1 MFEVN
6 PNPQLANA
14 ITSLAETNTFLAEQV
29 MPKVYQQLQLFA
41 SNPTFLEQLK
51 LPFGDS
57 LDIQKAQ
64 TLATEWLTGNFSA
77 LAPIKIVASADIKG
91 SSGAFADATNQIYLA
106 EDILTGSNV
115 NQAVSVVLEEIGHSI
130 DPQLNS
136 SDSLGD
142 EGEIFANIVQG
153 KGLSPEQIQTLKTDD
168 DAALVTIDG
177 QQIAIEKADFD
188 INNLWYVQG
197 YDWSSGK
204 MNYVTEYD
212 FGSNTRTDGKKG
224 FVGNWGTGA
233 VKDGL
238 PSDKFLLRFYTQAD
252 FQQGQTYNFNVKS
265 DDGYVLGALPVGA
278 SNGDWEP
285 ISEPKDWKYAEDAYG
300 GKSLQ
305 FTPEKNGKYW
315 VWADYYDRAS
325 GAYFDISW
333 EKGSQALGSVGI
345 SWEKDGNTNQNGTN
359 FKMPLP
365 GGQNWYANQGLDG
378 SSHVSSQRTAIDIDD
393 STTNG
398 QKYNVPVLASA
409 SGQVIYKGFQA
420 GGFGNH
426 LVIDHDYP
434 YDGSGYLTIYAH
446 LKDAALPNIGASV
459 NQGDQ
464 LGILGNTG
472 NSYGSHLHFEIIYN
486 NSKPASL
493 NTITNSGYRGTPIS
507 TPEIKNFR
515 LEGLPI
521 TDYDY
526 PNAYNSSNRAVAW

>member
-6 PNPQLANA
+6 PNPQSANA

-41 SNPTFLEQLK
+41 SDPTFVEQLK
-51 LPFGDS
+51 LPFGDTW
-57 LDIQKAQ
+57 DIQKAQ
-64 TLATEWLTGNFSA
+64 TLATEWLTGNFST
-77 LAPIKIVASADIKG
+77 LTPIKIVTSADIKG
-91 SSGAFADATNQIYLA
+91 SSGAFADTTNQIYLA

-130 DPQLNS
+130 DSRLNS

-153 KGLSPEQIQTLKTDD
+153 KVLSSEQIQALKTDD
-168 DAALVTIDG
+168 DAAVVTIDG

-188 INNLWYVQG
+188 FNNRWFVQG
-197 YDWSSGK
+197 YDWSSGTT
-204 MNYVTEYD
+204 NYVTEYD

-224 FVGNWGTGA
+224 FAGYWGSDS
-233 VKDGL
+233 VDYRL
-238 PSDKFLLRFYTQAD
+238 PSDKFLLEFWTQAD

-265 DDGYVLGALPVGA
+265 DDGYVLAALPVGA
-278 SNGDWEP
+278 TSGDDWEF
-285 ISEPKDWKYAEDAYG
+285 ISEWKWNKDAYG
-300 GKSLQ
+300 GKTLQ
-305 FTPEKNGKYW
+305 FTPEKNGEYW
-315 VWADYYDRAS
+315 VFAYYYEEAID
-325 GAYFDISW
+325 AYFDISW

-365 GGQNWYANQGLDG
+365 GGQNWYASQGLDG
-378 SSHVSSQRTAIDIDD
+378 LSHVSSKRTAIDFDD
-393 STTNG
+393 RTTNG

-409 SGQVIYKGFQA
+409 SGQVIYKGFQDR
-420 GGFGNH
+420 GFGNH

-446 LKDAALPNIGASV
+446 LKDPALSNIGASV

-521 TDYDY
+521 TNYDW
-526 PNAYNSSNRAVAW
+526 PNAYNSSNREVAW